1 MKRKFFPVCLKT
13 ALAAVII
20 CYFTAPAAMARPG
33 KGSQVMDVI
42 RKYDG
47 CDGVESVTLGPFL
60 MGIARMA
67 VSREECADFL
77 KYIDRMAIF
86 VAAGADDRLKSEIAA
101 DLGKGLEAYE
111 TAVEMK
117 DDGDDMTIYF
127 SIPEHDAVSE
137 MVLVSDS
144 EMSVILLS
152 GDMPLSELAFI
163 AAGASGY

>member
-13 ALAAVII
+13 ALA
-20 CYFTAPAAMARPG
+20 
-33 KGSQVMDVI
+33 
-42 RKYDG
+42 
-47 CDGVESVTLGPFL
+47 
-60 MGIARMA
+60 
-67 VSREECADFL
+67 
-77 KYIDRMAIF
+77 
-86 VAAGADDRLKSEIAA
+86 
-101 DLGKGLEAYE
+101 
-111 TAVEMK
+111 AVEMK

-163 AAGASGY
+163 AAGTSGY